1 MTDSIHTT
9 PQSTRVVATGGQGMT
24 MTSSQKVKVV
34 TENLDSFIQFK
45 AKMIKLGDDGRKQIA
60 TRKAEILAILD
71 SFISEFESVQFTRV
85 DQFRKFE
92 LESLRSQLVSLQLEL
107 KSSGDEVGKTEA
119 ILVAKRD

>member
-1 MTDSIHTT
+1 
-9 PQSTRVVATGGQGMT
+9 MT